1 MSTVQRI
8 LAEKERGSVVTVS
21 PEASVLEAARLMNH
35 HRIGSVVVTIDGRLV
50 GIFTERDVL
59 QRVVAEQRDPASTAV
74 AQVMTTYVACATPET
89 TLNELRSVIREKRI
103 RHIPVIAEGKVA
115 GMVSIGDLNRAESE
129 VQQQTIEYLE
139 RYMSVA

>member
-50 GIFTERDVL
+50 GIIETGDYERF
-59 QRVVAEQRDPASTAV
+59 
-74 AQVMTTYVACATPET
+74 
-89 TLNELRSVIREKRI
+89 
-103 RHIPVIAEGKVA
+103 VA
-115 GMVSIGDLNRAESE
+115 GASGADGTRHKQFMVNTVIFALTQEGSITNRVMDA
-129 VQQQTIEYLE
+129 I
-139 RYMSVA
+139 R